1 MRKVQYCNFMNRDDA
16 IEKLMRRAV
25 ENGVFPGGIISAARG
40 EEVLLTI
47 SAGSTSIFEG
57 GKKVMPDTVFDLASL
72 TKPLATAL
80 AVMFL
85 VAEKKVDL
93 DDSIWQHLDR
103 PHVDKKANITWQQLL
118 CHNSGLPD
126 YRPYY
131 ETLLGLPEKSRKEAL
146 FRMII
151 DEPLVFPPGTKT
163 VYSDVGFLLLQFGI
177 ESVTGET
184 LSAFVQ
190 DTLYPSLS
198 VSGLFFP
205 SYNDRGVDRLDYAA
219 SEVCP
224 FRGLLQGVV
233 HDENAF
239 AIGGS
244 AGHAGLFG
252 TVDAVCLLL
261 RKLMGIYRGEIKNR
275 WLHPDVVTRFFTVPE
290 GAQRTPG
297 FDVCAPEGASCGKY
311 FDKAHTIGHL
321 GFTGTSFWMDLE
333 RNIVVILLTNRVH
346 PSRENEKIKKFRPVI
361 HDEIMRWIL

>member
-1 MRKVQYCNFMNRDDA
+1 MNRDNV
-16 IEKLMRRAV
+16 IEKRMRRAV
-25 ENGVFPGGIISAARG
+25 ENGVFPGGIVCAARG
-40 EEVLLTI
+40 EEVLVTV
-47 SAGSTSIFEG
+47 SAGSTSLFEG
-57 GKKVMPDTVFDLASL
+57 GKKVTPDTVFDLASL
-72 TKPLATAL
+72 TKPIATAL

-93 DDSIWQHLDR
+93 DASVWPHLDR
-103 PHVDKKANITWQQLL
+103 PHGDEKANITWQQLL

-131 ETLLGLPEKSRKEAL
+131 EKLLGLPEKSRKSAL
-146 FRMII
+146 CRMII

-163 VYSDVGFLLLQFGI
+163 VYSDIGFLLLQFCI
-177 ESVTGET
+177 EAVTGKA

-219 SEVCP
+219 SEVCG

-252 TVDAVCLLL
+252 TVQAVYLLL
-261 RKLMGIYRGEIKNR
+261 RKLLGIYRGEIENR
-275 WLHPDVVTRFFTVPE
+275 WLHPDVVTRFFTVPDN
-290 GAQRTPG
+290 AQRALG
-297 FDVCAPEGASCGKY
+297 FDVCAPEGASCGRY
-311 FDKAHTIGHL
+311 FNKSHTIGHL

-333 RNIVVILLTNRVH
+333 RNIIVILLTNRVH
-346 PSRENEKIKKFRPVI
+346 PSRENQKIKKFRPVI